1 MCSSD
6 LCCPALPPL
15 VHSPLSNLPPFLRA
29 SSTMAVK
36 RKMDFDDGAIDMRMN
51 AKQPKLVPFPNTELD
66 TDVAMS
72 DASVY
77 HLEPLFIPIQPFHT
91 RFPSNAS
98 SSSSSPSDSARNSPM
113 YPRFDLYPHGDL
125 GYLGSQNPFDVA
137 MDEAPRPVGLIQ
149 PKSASFT
156 HHGQN
161 CSQIPKLRVACSPG
175 LNGQRTM
182 WAHCEQCGAIEMVQ
196 TD

>member
-1 MCSSD
+1 
-6 LCCPALPPL
+6 
-15 VHSPLSNLPPFLRA
+15 
-29 SSTMAVK
+29 MAFITK
-36 RKMDFDDGAIDMRMN
+36 N

-98 SSSSSPSDSARNSPM
+98 SSSSSPSDSARNSRQLFTHSRRVGTLNQYLIAAM

-156 HHGQN
+156 HHG
-161 CSQIPKLRVACSPG
+161 
-175 LNGQRTM
+175 
-182 WAHCEQCGAIEMVQ
+182 
-196 TD
+196 